1 MARPPRPLSQTLLVP
16 LVALVVLVAVVS
28 GIVRI
33 AAVEQGYHDTM
44 IVGADQLSRGL
55 TSATWHAMLAD
66 DRQAAYDT
74 MQVVARQPGISRIR
88 IFNKEG
94 RIMFSTAREAEPFVD
109 KNAEAC
115 VLCHASAQPLVR
127 VETPS
132 RARVFTDPGGER
144 RLAMI
149 TPIYNEPSCS
159 TAACH
164 AHPARQSVL
173 GVLDV
178 ALDLGPTDR
187 LIADARRRVIVTIA
201 IEVALI
207 SAFLVAFISFFVT
220 RPIHRLME
228 ANVAL
233 GRMDLEHPI
242 EITSSRELW
251 SLSSSFNLMRE
262 RLGEALGEINRAAQ
276 ELEAKVAERTAQ
288 LQQAQR
294 RLLQADR
301 LASLGQLA
309 ASVAHEINNPL
320 SGVLNFSALM
330 GRILKDDG
338 VPRERVPEFR
348 GYLDRVTEQTARAG
362 RIVSDLLAF
371 SRRSKPQRA
380 PSDLNAI
387 VRTTVGLVSHKLKLL
402 NVDAV
407 LELDETL
414 PPLPCD
420 ASHIQQV
427 VLNLVMNGAEATRP
441 RGSGRVS
448 VVTRRSDDG
457 ESALLEVTD
466 DGEGIPKEVVD
477 RIFDPFFTTKDDGK
491 GVGLGLAVVYGIVE
505 SHAGRIDVRTA
516 GGRGTVFTV
525 TLPLAPEGSPDARGR
540 RACRPGGLSGG
551 WTVGWPRS
559 ASRPRRGPLGHG
571 GGARRG
577 LRPSRPPRGRD
588 RRAALR
594 LLLRARAVELDGVP
608 RGAARP
614 RAAWRRAPPGGHGA
628 RPLRAGAQLRLRP
641 GAARG
646 EGRRRLAGAPPA
658 RVPRPPGRARRS
670 SPAGRRRRPSTRWA
684 TPSGSCTAPTGAAR
698 CPCPS
703 TSPTSTGRPRRP
715 APPAGCCSRGAVR

>member
-1 MARPPRPLSQTLLVP
+1 MTRPPRPLSQTLLVP

-33 AAVEQGYHDTM
+33 SAVERGYHETM

-94 RIMFSTAREAEPFVD
+94 RIMFSTAPEVKPFVD

-127 VETPS
+127 VEAPS
-132 RARVFTDPGGER
+132 RARVFTEPGGER

-178 ALDLGPTDR
+178 ALDLGPADR
-187 LIADARRRVIVTIA
+187 LIASARRRVVVTIA

-207 SAFLVAFISFFVT
+207 AAFLTAFISFFVT
-220 RPIHRLME
+220 RPIHRLVA

-233 GRMDLEHPI
+233 GRMDLEHPV

-251 SLSSSFNLMRE
+251 SLANSFNLMRD
-262 RLGEALGEINRAAQ
+262 RLREALGEINEAAQ
-276 ELEAKVAERTAQ
+276 ALETKVAERTAQ

-330 GRILKDDG
+330 GRILKEDG

-380 PSDLNAI
+380 PADLNAL
-387 VRTTVGLVSHKLKLL
+387 VRGTVALVSHKLKLL
-402 NVDAV
+402 NVAV
-407 LELDETL
+407 TLQLDEAL
-414 PPLPCD
+414 PPIPCD
-420 ASHIQQV
+420 ASQVQQV

-441 RGSGRVS
+441 HGSGRLLVRTS
-448 VVTRRSDDG
+448 RAVEK
-457 ESALLEVTD
+457 ESAVLGVED
-466 DGEGIPKEVVD
+466 DGEGIPKETLD
-477 RIFDPFFTTKDDGK
+477 RVFDPFYTTKDDGK

-505 SHAGRIDVRTA
+505 SHGGHIEVRTSV
-516 GGRGTVFTV
+516 GQGTTFEV
-525 TLPLAPEGSPDARGR
+525 TLPLAPDADARVAEVPERG
-540 RACRPGGLSGG
+540 
-551 WTVGWPRS
+551 
-559 ASRPRRGPLGHG
+559 SRE
-571 GGARRG
+571 A
-577 LRPSRPPRGRD
+577 
-588 RRAALR
+588 
-594 LLLRARAVELDGVP
+594 
-608 RGAARP
+608 
-614 RAAWRRAPPGGHGA
+614 
-628 RPLRAGAQLRLRP
+628 
-641 GAARG
+641 
-646 EGRRRLAGAPPA
+646 
-658 RVPRPPGRARRS
+658 
-670 SPAGRRRRPSTRWA
+670 
-684 TPSGSCTAPTGAAR
+684 
-698 CPCPS
+698 
-703 TSPTSTGRPRRP
+703 
-715 APPAGCCSRGAVR
+715 

>member
-1 MARPPRPLSQTLLVP
+1 
-16 LVALVVLVAVVS
+16 
-28 GIVRI
+28 
-33 AAVEQGYHDTM
+33 
-44 IVGADQLSRGL
+44 
-55 TSATWHAMLAD
+55 MLAD

-94 RIMFSTAREAEPFVD
+94 RIMFSTASESGRLVD

-132 RARVFTDPGGER
+132 RARVFTGPEGQR

-159 TAACH
+159 NAACH

-178 ALDLGPTDR
+178 ALDLGPADR
-187 LIADARRRVIVTIA
+187 LIVSARRRVMVTIA

-207 SAFLVAFISFFVT
+207 SAFLVAFVGFFVT
-220 RPIHRLME
+220 RPIHKLVE
-228 ANVAL
+228 ANAAL

-251 SLSSSFNLMRE
+251 SLSNSFNLMRDQL
-262 RLGEALGEINRAAQ
+262 REALFEINRGAQ
-276 ELEAKVAERTAQ
+276 QLEAKVAERTAQ

-330 GRILKDDG
+330 SRILKEDG

-348 GYLDRVTEQTARAG
+348 GYLDRVSEQTARAG

-371 SRRSKPQRA
+371 SRRSKPQSA
-380 PSDLNAI
+380 PSDLNGI

-402 NVDAV
+402 NVEAV

-414 PPLPCD
+414 HPLPCD
-420 ASHIQQV
+420 VSQIQQV

-441 RGSGRVS
+441 HGSGRVS
-448 VVTRRSDDG
+448 VVTRHSPDG
-457 ESALLEVTD
+457 ALLAVSD
-466 DGEGIPKEVVD
+466 DGEGIPRETLD
-477 RIFDPFFTTKDDGK
+477 HIFDPFFTTKDEGK
-491 GVGLGLAVVYGIVE
+491 GVGLGLAVVYGIVH
-505 SHAGRIDVRTA
+505 SHGGRIEVESTV
-516 GGRGTVFTV
+516 GRGTTFEV
-525 TLPLAPEGSPDARGR
+525 TLPAGPEA
-540 RACRPGGLSGG
+540 
-551 WTVGWPRS
+551 
-559 ASRPRRGPLGHG
+559 GPLG
-571 GGARRG
+571 AEV
-577 LRPSRPPRGRD
+577 
-588 RRAALR
+588 AA
-594 LLLRARAVELDGVP
+594 
-608 RGAARP
+608 
-614 RAAWRRAPPGGHGA
+614 H
-628 RPLRAGAQLRLRP
+628 
-641 GAARG
+641 
-646 EGRRRLAGAPPA
+646 
-658 RVPRPPGRARRS
+658 
-670 SPAGRRRRPSTRWA
+670 
-684 TPSGSCTAPTGAAR
+684 
-698 CPCPS
+698 
-703 TSPTSTGRPRRP
+703 
-715 APPAGCCSRGAVR
+715 AVRET

>member
-1 MARPPRPLSQTLLVP
+1 MPRPPRPLNQKLLVP
-16 LVALVVLVAVVS
+16 LVGLVVLVAVVS
-28 GIVRI
+28 GFVRI
-33 AAVEQGYHDTM
+33 GAVERGYHETM

-74 MQVVARQPGISRIR
+74 MQVVARQPGINRIR

-94 RIMFSTAREAEPFVD
+94 RIMFSTAPEAGRLVD

-132 RARVFTDPGGER
+132 RARVFSDTDGRR

-178 ALDLGPTDR
+178 ALDLGPADR
-187 LIADARRRVIVTIA
+187 LIAASRRRVLATIV

-207 SAFLVAFISFFVT
+207 SAFLAAFISFFVT

-242 EITSSRELW
+242 EIASSRELW
-251 SLSSSFNLMRE
+251 SLANSFNLMRD
-262 RLGEALGEINRAAQ
+262 RLRAALGEINQAAQ
-276 ELEAKVAERTAQ
+276 ELEVKVAERTAQ

-330 GRILKDDG
+330 GRILKDEG

-348 GYLDRVTEQTARAG
+348 GYLERVTEQTARAG

-371 SRRSKPQRA
+371 SRRSKPHRA
-380 PSDLNAI
+380 ASDLNAI
-387 VRTTVGLVSHKLKLL
+387 ARTTVALVSHKLKLL
-402 NVDAV
+402 NVAAE
-407 LELDETL
+407 LQLDEAL
-414 PPLPCD
+414 PPLLCD
-420 ASHIQQV
+420 ASQMQQV

-441 RGSGRVS
+441 HGSGRVC
-448 VVTRRSDDG
+448 VRTRRTDDR
-457 ESALLEVTD
+457 ESAVLEVTD
-466 DGEGIPKEVVD
+466 DGEGIPKETLD
-477 RIFDPFFTTKDDGK
+477 RVFDPFFTTKDDGK

-505 SHAGRIDVRTA
+505 SHGGHIEVRTTE
-516 GGRGTVFTV
+516 GLGTTFEV
-525 TLPLAPEGSPDARGR
+525 TLPLAPDAD
-540 RACRPGGLSGG
+540 
-551 WTVGWPRS
+551 
-559 ASRPRRGPLGHG
+559 H
-571 GGARRG
+571 
-577 LRPSRPPRGRD
+577 
-588 RRAALR
+588 
-594 LLLRARAVELDGVP
+594 
-608 RGAARP
+608 
-614 RAAWRRAPPGGHGA
+614 
-628 RPLRAGAQLRLRP
+628 
-641 GAARG
+641 
-646 EGRRRLAGAPPA
+646 LAGVAEHD
-658 RVPRPPGRARRS
+658 GRKA
-670 SPAGRRRRPSTRWA
+670 
-684 TPSGSCTAPTGAAR
+684 
-698 CPCPS
+698 
-703 TSPTSTGRPRRP
+703 
-715 APPAGCCSRGAVR
+715 

>member
-1 MARPPRPLSQTLLVP
+1 MGDGGPALRPGAPGPREPFDPATGDGARGYDVGVSALRPAGARRCPMTSPPRPLSQTLLVP
-16 LVALVVLVAVVS
+16 LVALVVLIAIVS

-33 AAVEQGYHDTM
+33 GAVERGYHETM

-164 AHPARQSVL
+164 AHPARQNVL

-187 LIADARRRVIVTIA
+187 LIADARRRVVVTIA

-207 SAFLVAFISFFVT
+207 SAFLVAFIGFFVT

-251 SLSSSFNLMRE
+251 SLASSFNLMRE

-330 GRILKDDG
+330 GRILKDG
-338 VPRERVPEFR
+338 
-348 GYLDRVTEQTARAG
+348 
-362 RIVSDLLAF
+362 
-371 SRRSKPQRA
+371 RRSRGSA
-380 PSDLNAI
+380 SPSSA
-387 VRTTVGLVSHKLKLL
+387 
-402 NVDAV
+402 
-407 LELDETL
+407 
-414 PPLPCD
+414 
-420 ASHIQQV
+420 
-427 VLNLVMNGAEATRP
+427 ATSTGSPSRP
-441 RGSGRVS
+441 RG
-448 VVTRRSDDG
+448 
-457 ESALLEVTD
+457 
-466 DGEGIPKEVVD
+466 
-477 RIFDPFFTTKDDGK
+477 
-491 GVGLGLAVVYGIVE
+491 
-505 SHAGRIDVRTA
+505 
-516 GGRGTVFTV
+516 RG
-525 TLPLAPEGSPDARGR
+525 
-540 RACRPGGLSGG
+540 
-551 WTVGWPRS
+551 
-559 ASRPRRGPLGHG
+559 ASCPTCS
-571 GGARRG
+571 
-577 LRPSRPPRGRD
+577 PSR
-588 RRAALR
+588 AAPSPS
-594 LLLRARAVELDGVP
+594 G
-608 RGAARP
+608 
-614 RAAWRRAPPGGHGA
+614 
-628 RPLRAGAQLRLRP
+628 
-641 GAARG
+641 
-646 EGRRRLAGAPPA
+646 
-658 RVPRPPGRARRS
+658 PRPTSTPSCARRS
-670 SPAGRRRRPSTRWA
+670 AWSRTS
-684 TPSGSCTAPTGAAR
+684 SSC
-698 CPCPS
+698 
-703 TSPTSTGRPRRP
+703 
-715 APPAGCCSRGAVR
+715 